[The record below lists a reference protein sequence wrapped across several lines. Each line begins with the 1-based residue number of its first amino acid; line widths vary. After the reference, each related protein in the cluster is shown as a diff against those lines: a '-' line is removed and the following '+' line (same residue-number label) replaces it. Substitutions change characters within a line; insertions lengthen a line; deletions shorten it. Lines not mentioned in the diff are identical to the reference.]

1 MSYKINKTDGTL
13 LVDLVDG
20 RIDND
25 STDVT
30 LFGKNY
36 TGYGEFL
43 NENFVKILENFANAA
58 PPANPLAGQLW
69 YDTTEGRL
77 KVFNGTFFRSTDTTV
92 VSGTEPQLLAGDI
105 WIDSANRQIKFSDGA
120 GTILAGPI
128 YTAAQGVTGFDVVT
142 YNDRFGN
149 NRVVARLMIN
159 NFPVAIFSRIQF
171 EMLQAIPNF
180 GTIIRAGINISDQFP
195 DFQFRGNS
203 TTASSIVD
211 GLGTPFT
218 AEQFLKTNTNNTTT
232 GLFHVKNDGG
242 LTVGDDSD
250 FRTLVSGS
258 DVIQRVQLSGSNYK
272 VQVRQ
277 GFLNIDALVIN
288 NTAGRVG
295 IFQSTPQATL
305 DVGGDV
311 RISGNL
317 TVLGTTTT
325 IETNNLTVEDKLIEV
340 ASTAAGP
347 VGNDTV
353 ADGAGLRVRSTVSNK
368 DWTWSNS
375 LDSWSASCG
384 INIPTSYAY
393 KINGFDVLS
402 STTLSNSVT
411 TALGLTQIGTL
422 AYLDVDNININ
433 NTAIT
438 STLPLQ
444 IYSNGEI
451 TINSQK
457 IVGVTAPDV
466 SDPPDTVATKGYID
480 DRLENQDI
488 SLYLDITGLTDGQVA
503 LVLNDLYPAIVRNT
517 GIYAYV
523 HCVSYSGMVPTRSLK
538 RFIING
544 SNQWVFESNLASSV

>member
-203 TTASSIVD
+203 TTASSIID

-218 AEQFLKTNTNNTTT
+218 AEQFLKTNTNNTTI

-250 FRTLVSGS
+250 FRTLVSGT

-277 GFLNIDALVIN
+277 GFSNIDALVIN

-311 RISGNL
+311 RISGDL

-402 STTLSNSVT
+402 ATDLGNSVT

>member
-20 RIDND
+20 RIDTD

-43 NENFVKILENFANAA
+43 NENFIKILENFANAA

-92 VSGTEPQLLAGDI
+92 VSPTEPQLLAGDI

-128 YTAAQGVTGFDVVT
+128 YTAAQGITGFDVVT

-149 NRVVARLMIN
+149 SRVVARIMIN
-159 NFPVAIFSRIQF
+159 NFPVAIISRIQF
-171 EMLQAIPNF
+171 EMLQDIPNF
-180 GTIIRAGINISDQFP
+180 GRTIRAGINISDQFP

-211 GLGTPFT
+211 GLGNPFT
-218 AEQFLKTNTNNTTT
+218 AEQFLRTTTSNTTT

-250 FRTLVSGS
+250 FRTLVSGT

-277 GFLNIDALVIN
+277 GFDNIDALVIN
-288 NTAGRVG
+288 NTANRVG
-295 IFQSTPQATL
+295 IFQSSPQATL

-311 RISGNL
+311 RVTGNL

-325 IETNNLTVEDKLIEV
+325 IETNNLTVEDKLIEIAAT
-340 ASTAAGP
+340 ASGP
-347 VGNDTV
+347 LGDDTV
-353 ADGAGLRVRSTVSNK
+353 ADGAGIRVRSSISNK
-368 DWTWSNS
+368 DWIWSNTF
-375 LDSWSASCG
+375 DSWTASCG
-384 INIPTSYAY
+384 INIPTSYSY

-402 STTLSNSVT
+402 TTTLGNTVT

-438 STLPLQ
+438 SSLPLQ
-444 IYSNGEI
+444 INSNGEI
-451 TINSQK
+451 TINNQK
-457 IVGVTAPDV
+457 IVGVVSPDV
-466 SDPPDTVATKGYID
+466 SDPPDTVATKGYVD
-480 DRLENQDI
+480 DKLENQDV
-488 SLYLDITGLTDGQVA
+488 SLYLDITGLTDAQVA

-523 HCVSYSGMVPTRSLK
+523 HCVVYTGMVPARSLK